1 MGEEGRFYD
10 SNLFLLPLSSFCVRC
25 NSEICIKAVKTY
37 FIRTDG
43 MILDKI
49 LLKLNTNVSV

>member
-10 SNLFLLPLSSFCVRC
+10 SNLFLLPLSSIISV
-25 NSEICIKAVKTY
+25 ICIKAVKTY

-43 MILDKI
+43 MIPDKI